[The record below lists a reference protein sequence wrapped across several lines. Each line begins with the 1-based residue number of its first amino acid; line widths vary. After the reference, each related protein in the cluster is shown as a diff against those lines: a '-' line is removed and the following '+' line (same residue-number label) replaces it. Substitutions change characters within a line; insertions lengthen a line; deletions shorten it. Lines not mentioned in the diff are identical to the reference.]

1 MATQVRDTQKSKV
14 YAAEAKFR
22 SMNFEPQI
30 LVDAKFS
37 SIWECQNYVNRILD
51 QKWFRARFGERQIVV
66 DYGRNGGTAYG
77 SRRITLGVWA
87 RQPIIILHE
96 IAHCVAPYQVRHGA
110 EFAGIYLFLIKQV
123 YGADAAK
130 ALRDCYK
137 EARVKTSNKALP
149 KPVKVLTAKQKI
161 ALAKK
166 KSREAARIRKIEE
179 SKPLDFMEKRQLD
192 NLLKR
197 AVAANQLGEP
207 GSAKRRQALAIG
219 RSITKI

>member
-30 LVDAKFS
+30 LADAKFS

-51 QKWFRARFGERQIVV
+51 QQWFRARFGERQIVV

-87 RQPIIILHE
+87 RQPIVILHE

-110 EFAGIYLFLIKQV
+110 EFAGIYLFLVKQV